1 VTRMAGSG
9 FRRSLQGRGAVGAAW
24 RAAAAAGPQA
34 WWARAAG
41 RLSLAGSDTVS
52 SESGLKATEGRRGLV
67 PGDRAHAGAGA
78 AIMMTL

>member
-1 VTRMAGSG
+1 MTRMAGSG

-24 RAAAAAGPQA
+24 RAAAAGGPPAGG
-34 WWARAAG
+34 AAA

-67 PGDRAHAGAGA
+67 PGDRARAGAGA